1 MPTLTT
7 MCKLIAARSNGKWT
21 VKKLLKWS
29 EAAGKS
35 AMESTLRISEITG
48 TYMALKLGGE
58 KFEHVPLNFKP
69 GKGEPFDASDPEV
82 VRSKVAE
89 HGFDLINPFK

>member
-7 MCKLIAARSNGKWT
+7 MCKLIAAKSDGEWT
-21 VKKLLKWS
+21 VKKLLKW
-29 EAAGKS
+29 AQGGKS

-69 GKGEPFDASDPEV
+69 SNGRMFDASDPEV

-89 HGFDLINPFK
+89 HGLDLINPFK